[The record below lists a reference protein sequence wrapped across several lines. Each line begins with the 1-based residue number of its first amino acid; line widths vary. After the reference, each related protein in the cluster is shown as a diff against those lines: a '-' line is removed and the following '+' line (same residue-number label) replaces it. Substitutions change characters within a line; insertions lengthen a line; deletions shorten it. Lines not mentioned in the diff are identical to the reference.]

1 MRLELTMPIGM
12 EEGEVLLSRLLP
24 DHAETPPW
32 ECGLEENEDA
42 VD

>member
-1 MRLELTMPIGM
+1 MPIGV

-24 DHAETPPW
+24 DRAETLPW
-32 ECGLEENEDA
+32 ECGLEVNQEN